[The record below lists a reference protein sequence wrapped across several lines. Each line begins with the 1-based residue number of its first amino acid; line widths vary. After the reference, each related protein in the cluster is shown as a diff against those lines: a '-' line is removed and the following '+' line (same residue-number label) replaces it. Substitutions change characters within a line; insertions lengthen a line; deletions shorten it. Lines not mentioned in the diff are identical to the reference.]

1 MGWFVHNFPHCL
13 CFIELEWWAG
23 QKPKRSLRQVHKQ
36 NVCAIVSPTFTNT
49 AVSLALVYLLAFS
62 PVQLDPVGPDSP
74 NHLSPPRLSPLLRAL
89 LSLNHLLFDFPWD
102 PAHPKQSV
110 SRLIKKQ
117 SVPINQW
124 VTTKCTEDSFENSPV
139 GVRGVPNLDMRLSA
153 SCFGTISMF
162 YPCIFCL
169 LFPISVTNMQENGK
183 RRNFPCFYYPPSSAS
198 PLPLPF
204 LPPPPSP
211 SLSSALTD
219 TEKTSKIMLSVVIST
234 SQVLK
239 SLVYS
244 KR

>member
-1 MGWFVHNFPHCL
+1 MFH
-13 CFIELEWWAG
+13 WALMVSRAEA
-23 QKPKRSLRQVHKQ
+23 KEKSLRQVHKQ
-36 NVCAIVSPTFTNT
+36 NFCAIVSPIFTNN
-49 AVSLALVYLLAFS
+49 AVSLALIYLLAFS

-74 NHLSPPRLSPLLRAL
+74 NHLSPPHLSPPHLSPLLRAL

-139 GVRGVPNLDMRLSA
+139 GVKAVPNLDMRLSA
-153 SCFGTISMF
+153 SCFGTIIMF

-183 RRNFPCFYYPPSSAS
+183 RRNFPCCFCYPPSSAS

-204 LPPPPSP
+204 SLPPPSP